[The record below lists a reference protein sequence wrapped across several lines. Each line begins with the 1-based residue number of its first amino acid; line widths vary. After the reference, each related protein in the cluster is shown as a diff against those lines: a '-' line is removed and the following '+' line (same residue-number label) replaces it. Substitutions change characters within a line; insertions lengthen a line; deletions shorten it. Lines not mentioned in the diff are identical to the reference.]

1 MKLVNKLSV
10 IISCI
15 TLMVVSSCSE
25 TGGMSDTAK
34 GAAIGTAL
42 GAGTGAIVGS
52 ATGKAGYGTA
62 IGAGLGA
69 LAGAGVGYVSE
80 NQKVETARM
89 QNQIDY
95 QQQQLEENRRLIEEL
110 KRQGADARSTD
121 RGVLVNLPDVLFS
134 FDSATLRSDSL
145 SKVNKIADTIRGLNR
160 PISVEGHTDSIGS
173 DDYNNKLSY
182 DRAKNVADALVGRGV
197 NPRDIRVRGF
207 GKSKP
212 VASNATE
219 AGRAQ
224 NRRVEV
230 IVEN

>member
-1 MKLVNKLSV
+1 MKILNKLSV
-10 IISCI
+10 IISCAV
-15 TLMVVSSCSE
+15 LMIASSCSE

-42 GAGTGAIVGS
+42 GAGTGAIIGS
-52 ATGKAGYGTA
+52 ATGKAGPGIA

-69 LAGAGVGYVSE
+69 LAGAGVGHVSE
-80 NQKVETARM
+80 TQKVETARL
-89 QNQIDY
+89 QNQVDY
-95 QQQQLEENRRLIEEL
+95 QQQQLDENRRLIEEL
-110 KRQGADARSTD
+110 KRQGTDARNTD
-121 RGVLVNLPDVLFS
+121 RGVLINLPDVLFD
-134 FDSATLRSDSL
+134 FDRSTLRSDAM

-160 PISVEGHTDSIGS
+160 PVSVEGHTDSIGS

-182 DRAKNVADALVGRGV
+182 DRAKNVADALVYRGV
-197 NPRDIRVRGF
+197 NSRNIRVRGF
-207 GKSKP
+207 GKSNP